1 MDHLSPRRQVGPRDM
16 FVLWFQGST
25 VTQHLGIVLLHCLQ
39 SYFGEAMAGNK
50 IAVVIG
56 SNEPEKAWNAFRF
69 ANLALGKKDTIKV
82 FLMNSG
88 VECLVD
94 KGKHDVKTLSEKF
107 ENGGG
112 KLLACGTCIK
122 NRSMGEV
129 CSISTMETFYKLV
142 MESDR
147 AVYF

>member
-1 MDHLSPRRQVGPRDM
+1 
-16 FVLWFQGST
+16 
-25 VTQHLGIVLLHCLQ
+25 
-39 SYFGEAMAGNK
+39 MAGKN

-69 ANLALGKKDTIKV
+69 SNLAVGKGDSVKI

-94 KGKHDVKTLSEKF
+94 KAKFNVKTLSEKF
-107 ENGGG
+107 QSAGG
-112 KLLACGTCIK
+112 KIHACGTCIK

-129 CSISTMETFYKLV
+129 CDISTMETFYNLV
-142 MESDR
+142 MDNDR
-147 AVYF
+147 TVYF

>member
-1 MDHLSPRRQVGPRDM
+1 MV
-16 FVLWFQGST
+16 
-25 VTQHLGIVLLHCLQ
+25 
-39 SYFGEAMAGNK
+39 K

-69 ANLALGKKDTIKV
+69 ANLALGKKNGIKV

-94 KGKHDVKTLSEKF
+94 TGKFNVKALSEKF
-107 ENGGG
+107 QNDGG
-112 KLLACGTCIK
+112 KVLACGTCIK
-122 NRSMGEV
+122 SRNMGDV
-129 CSISTMETFYKLV
+129 CDISNMETFYNLL
-142 MESDR
+142 MESDK

>member
-1 MDHLSPRRQVGPRDM
+1 
-16 FVLWFQGST
+16 
-25 VTQHLGIVLLHCLQ
+25 
-39 SYFGEAMAGNK
+39 MAK
-50 IAVVIG
+50 MTVVIG

-69 ANLALGKKDTIKV
+69 ANLALGKKDTVKV

-94 KGKHDVKTLSEKF
+94 TGKYNVKTLSEKF
-107 ENGGG
+107 ESGGG
-112 KLLACGTCIK
+112 KVLACGTCIK
-122 NRSMGEV
+122 SRNMGEV
-129 CSISTMETFYKLV
+129 CDISNMETFYGLI

>member
-1 MDHLSPRRQVGPRDM
+1 MV
-16 FVLWFQGST
+16 
-25 VTQHLGIVLLHCLQ
+25 
-39 SYFGEAMAGNK
+39 K
-50 IAVVIG
+50 ICVVIS

-69 ANLALGKKDTIKV
+69 ANLALGKKDEVKV

-94 KGKHDVKTLSEKF
+94 KGKHDVKALSEKF
-107 ENGGG
+107 ESGGG

-122 NRSMGEV
+122 SRSMGGA
-129 CSISTMETFYKLV
+129 CSLSTMETFYSLV

>member
-1 MDHLSPRRQVGPRDM
+1 MVG
-16 FVLWFQGST
+16 
-25 VTQHLGIVLLHCLQ
+25 
-39 SYFGEAMAGNK
+39 AK

-56 SNEPEKAWNAFRF
+56 SSDAEKAWNAFRF
-69 ANLALGKKDTIKV
+69 ASLALGKKDSVKV

-94 KGKHDVKTLSEKF
+94 TGKFNVKTLSEKF
-107 ENGGG
+107 EQDGG

-122 NRSMGEV
+122 SRSMGGICE
-129 CSISTMETFYKLV
+129 ISNMETFYALV

-147 AVYF
+147 TVYF